1 MPTIKTKF
9 ALDGEKAYKNAISEI
24 NSGLK
29 VLKSEMNLVSE
40 QYRDNGDSMEA
51 LTAKADVL
59 ERQYLTQSEKVEKL
73 KKALEHSAKAYG
85 EADKRTQQW
94 RVSLNN
100 EQAQLLKL
108 ERQMKDNAE
117 AIEHYDEAQEKAQK
131 NTTGLGD
138 VIQTLA
144 DKAGIQLPKELT
156 KAANGLG
163 SVSVKA
169 LGVAAG
175 IGTAIAAIV
184 KIEKALIDMTKEAA
198 EAAKQLRL
206 LSSATNL
213 SVESAQEWDYVLRTV
228 GSSLEEA
235 QGDLSAL
242 QEKMMDAAAGTGEGA
257 ELFGKLGISVT
268 DASGK
273 LKDTETILREVVTA
287 MQLMGDETERN
298 AISSALLG
306 GTGEKLTALY
316 DQESGALDDLIDKK
330 RELGI
335 ASEAEVRELAKVSEA
350 MLNLEEATEAAK
362 TKVSA
367 EFAPFL
373 TEALEDISKLVV
385 DLGTAVTESGL
396 ATTFGSML
404 SSVTD
409 MLSVLGTGAGPVL
422 KAFNALLQPIAET
435 MALIADTATVIGGIF
450 SLDWDMFKT
459 GLGFNMSNGKLS
471 NQQRLHYADA
481 LQTSEWD
488 PATGRWSGNAQ
499 INPDDY
505 VIVGRNADDAN
516 DEFLRTHKYNPET
529 GQWEENMGDLGD
541 WTKKRAGQ
549 NAGGTGNWRGGWTWV
564 GENGP
569 ELMRLP
575 QGSQVLNSQESR
587 DYGGDTYNITI
598 DAKSVK
604 EFEDIVRIVQN
615 QRRLR
620 RMEGG

>member
-108 ERQMKDNAE
+108 ERQMKDNTE

-131 NTTGLGD
+131 NTTGLGN

-144 DKAGIQLPKELT
+144 DKAGIKLPKELT

-163 SVSVKA
+163 SVNVKA

-184 KIEKALIDMTKEAA
+184 KIEKALIDMTKAAA
-198 EAAKQLRL
+198 EAAKQLQL

-268 DASGK
+268 DTNGH
-273 LKDTETILREVVTA
+273 LKDTDTVLRELVAT

-330 RELGI
+330 KELGV
-335 ASEAEVRELAKVSEA
+335 ASEAEITQLAKVSEA
-350 MLNLEEATEAAK
+350 MLNLDEATEAAK
-362 TKVSA
+362 TKVGA

-373 TEALEDISKLVV
+373 TEALENISELVV

-404 SSVTD
+404 SSASD

-422 KAFNALLQPIAET
+422 KAFNALLQPIAYT

-450 SLDWDMFKT
+450 SLDWDMIKT
-459 GLGFNMSNGKLS
+459 GLGWNMSSGKLS

-481 LQTSEWD
+481 TQTSVWD
-488 PATGRWSGNAQ
+488 PSTGRWSGNAQ

-575 QGSQVLNSQESR
+575 QGAQVLNSQESR

>member
-1 MPTIKTKF
+1 MPTISTKF
-9 ALDGEKAYKNAISEI
+9 ALDGEKAYKAAISEI

-40 QYRDNGDSMEA
+40 QYRNNGDSMEA

-59 ERQYLTQSEKVEKL
+59 ERQYLTQADKVETL
-73 KKALEHSAKAYG
+73 RKALDRAAKEYG

-108 ERQMKDNAE
+108 EQQMKDNTKALE
-117 AIEHYDEAQEKAQK
+117 DYEEAQGDAQE
-131 NTTGLGD
+131 NLSGLGD
-138 VIQTLA
+138 VIQSLA
-144 DKAGIQLPKELT
+144 DKVGIQLPQGLT
-156 KAANGLG
+156 KTANGMG
-163 SVSVKA
+163 SVNTAAV
-169 LGVAAG
+169 GVAAG
-175 IGTAIAAIV
+175 IGAAIAAIV

-198 EAAKQLRL
+198 DAAKQLQL

-213 SVESAQEWDYVLRTV
+213 SVESAQEWDYVLGTL

-257 ELFGKLGISVT
+257 ELFGKLGINVMDT
-268 DASGK
+268 SGK
-273 LKDTETILREVVTA
+273 LKDTDTVLRELVET
-287 MQLMGDETERN
+287 MQLMDDETERN

-316 DQESGALDDLIDKK
+316 DQEAGALDDLIDKK

-335 ASEAEVRELAKVSEA
+335 ASQAEVRELAKVSEA
-350 MLNLEEATEAAK
+350 MLNLEQATDAAK

-373 TEALEDISKLVV
+373 TDALEDISELVSA
-385 DLGTAVTESGL
+385 LGEAATKSGL

-404 SSVTD
+404 SSASS
-409 MLSVLGTGAGPVL
+409 LLQVLGTMASPVL
-422 KAFNALLQPIAET
+422 KAFNELLQPIAKV
-435 MALIADTATVIGGIF
+435 MALIADSANVLGGIF
-450 SLDWDMFKT
+450 SLDLDMIKT
-459 GLGFNMSNGKLS
+459 GLGMNMSSGQLS
-471 NQQRLHYADA
+471 NMQKLEYADG
-481 LQTSEWD
+481 LQSSVWD
-488 PATGRWSGNAQ
+488 PVLGAWVGNYGGNA
-499 INPDDY
+499 
-505 VIVGRNADDAN
+505 
-516 DEFLRTHKYNPET
+516 
-529 GQWEENMGDLGD
+529 
-541 WTKKRAGQ
+541 AG
-549 NAGGTGNWRGGWTWV
+549 TDNWRGGWSWV

-575 QGSQVLNSQESR
+575 QGAQIMSNQESR

-620 RMEGG
+620 RMEG

>member
-1 MPTIKTKF
+1 MPTISTKF
-9 ALDGEKAYKNAISEI
+9 ALDGEKAYKAAISEI

-40 QYRDNGDSMEA
+40 QYRNNGESMEA

-59 ERQYLTQSEKVEKL
+59 ERQYLTQADKVEKL
-73 KKALEHSAKAYG
+73 REALDRAAKEYG

-108 ERQMKDNAE
+108 EQQMKDNTKALE
-117 AIEHYDEAQEKAQK
+117 DYEDAQGDAQE
-131 NTTGLGD
+131 NLSGLGD
-138 VIQTLA
+138 VIQSLA
-144 DKAGIQLPKELT
+144 DKVGIQLPQGLT
-156 KAANGLG
+156 KTANGMG
-163 SVSVKA
+163 SVSTA
-169 LGVAAG
+169 AIGVAAG
-175 IGTAIAAIV
+175 IGAAIAAIV

-198 EAAKQLRL
+198 DAAKQLQL

-213 SVESAQEWDYVLRTV
+213 SVESAQEWDYVLGTL

-257 ELFGKLGISVT
+257 ELFGKLGINVMDT
-268 DASGK
+268 SGK
-273 LKDTETILREVVTA
+273 LKDTDTVLRELVAT
-287 MQLMGDETERN
+287 MQLMDDETERN

-316 DQESGALDDLIDKK
+316 DQEAGALDDLIDKK

-335 ASEAEVRELAKVSEA
+335 ASQAEVRELAKVSEA
-350 MLNLEEATEAAK
+350 MLNLEQATDAAK

-373 TEALEDISKLVV
+373 TDALEDISELVTA
-385 DLGTAVTESGL
+385 LGAAAKESGL

-404 SSVTD
+404 SSASS
-409 MLSVLGTGAGPVL
+409 LLQVLGTMAAPVL
-422 KAFNALLQPIAET
+422 KAFNELLQPIAKV
-435 MALIADTATVIGGIF
+435 MALIADSANVLGGIF
-450 SLDWDMFKT
+450 SLDLDMIKT
-459 GLGFNMSNGKLS
+459 GLGMNMSSGQLS
-471 NQQRLHYADA
+471 NMQKLEYADG
-481 LQTSEWD
+481 LQSSVWD
-488 PATGRWSGNAQ
+488 PVLGAWVGNYGGNA
-499 INPDDY
+499 P
-505 VIVGRNADDAN
+505 
-516 DEFLRTHKYNPET
+516 
-529 GQWEENMGDLGD
+529 
-541 WTKKRAGQ
+541 
-549 NAGGTGNWRGGWTWV
+549 GTDNWRGGWTWV

-575 QGSQVLNSQESR
+575 QGSQVMNSQESR

-620 RMEGG
+620 RMEG

>member
-108 ERQMKDNAE
+108 ERQMKDNTE

-131 NTTGLGD
+131 NTTGLGN

-144 DKAGIQLPKELT
+144 DKAGIKLPKELT

-163 SVSVKA
+163 SVNVKA

-184 KIEKALIDMTKEAA
+184 KIEKALIDMTKAAA
-198 EAAKQLRL
+198 EAAKNLTL
-206 LSSATNL
+206 LSQTTNL
-213 SVESAQEWDYVLRTV
+213 SIESAQEWDYTLKRV
-228 GSSLEEA
+228 GSSLEQA
-235 QGDLSAL
+235 QGDLSQL
-242 QEKMMDAAAGTGEGA
+242 QEKMRDAAQGTGEGA
-257 ELFGKLGISVT
+257 ELFGELGLSVQ
-268 DASGK
+268 DATGH
-273 LKDTETILREVVTA
+273 LKDTGTMLQEVTEA
-287 MQLMGDETERN
+287 LANMSDKSERN
-298 AISSALLG
+298 AVASALLG
-306 GTGEKLTALY
+306 GTGEKLIPILNEGSDALGRYAQEAHEAGAVLDEQTVAALNRTA
-316 DQESGALDDLIDKK
+316 DAMAKLD
-330 RELGI
+330 
-335 ASEAEVRELAKVSEA
+335 
-350 MLNLEEATEAAK
+350 ATTDAAK
-362 TKVSA
+362 NQISG
-367 EFAPFL
+367 EFAPYL
-373 TEALEDISKLVV
+373 TEALEDVTDLVRN
-385 DLGTAVTESGL
+385 LGKAAKDSGIADVL
-396 ATTFGSML
+396 GSML
-404 SSVTD
+404 TSVTSL
-409 MLSVLGTGAGPVL
+409 LSTLGSMAEPVFDIITAGL
-422 KAFNALLQPIAET
+422 MPIAML
-435 MALIADTATVIGGIF
+435 MAAIADTADLINSIF
-450 SLDWDMFKT
+450 HLDWGGVKRS
-459 GLGFNMSNGKLS
+459 LGFGMSSGELS
-471 NQQRLHYADA
+471 NMQKLMYKDQLASSSYNAD
-481 LQTSEWD
+481 L
-488 PATGRWSGNAQ
+488 GGWSGNWTPEPTYETARSVSPEELEDPVNWVPTEEEKWQ
-499 INPDDY
+499 HGVY
-505 VIVGRNADDAN
+505 GGNA
-516 DEFLRTHKYNPET
+516 
-529 GQWEENMGDLGD
+529 
-541 WTKKRAGQ
+541 AG
-549 NAGGTGNWRGGWTWV
+549 TDSWRGGWSWV

-569 ELMRLP
+569 ELLRLP
-575 QGSQVLNSQESR
+575 QGTQVLNSQESR

-620 RMEGG
+620 RMEG

>member
-1 MPTIKTKF
+1 MPTISTKF
-9 ALDGEKAYKNAISEI
+9 ALDGEKAYKAAISEI

-40 QYRDNGDSMEA
+40 QYRNNGESMEA

-59 ERQYLTQSEKVEKL
+59 ERQYLTQADKVETL
-73 KKALEHSAKAYG
+73 RKALDRAAKEYG

-94 RVSLNN
+94 RISLNN

-108 ERQMKDNAE
+108 EQQMKDNTKALE
-117 AIEHYDEAQEKAQK
+117 DYEEAQGDAQE
-131 NTTGLGD
+131 NLSGLGD
-138 VIQTLA
+138 VIQSLA
-144 DKAGIQLPKELT
+144 DKVGIQLPQGLT
-156 KAANGLG
+156 KTANGMG
-163 SVSVKA
+163 GVSTAAV
-169 LGVAAG
+169 GVAAG
-175 IGTAIAAIV
+175 IGAAIAAIV

-198 EAAKQLRL
+198 DAAKQLQL

-213 SVESAQEWDYVLRTV
+213 SVESAQEWDYVLGTL

-257 ELFGKLGISVT
+257 ELFGKLGINVMDT
-268 DASGK
+268 SGK
-273 LKDTETILREVVTA
+273 LKDTDTVLRELVAT
-287 MQLMGDETERN
+287 MQLMDDETERN

-316 DQESGALDDLIDKK
+316 DQEAGALDDLIDKK

-335 ASEAEVRELAKVSEA
+335 ASQAEVRELAKVSEA
-350 MLNLEEATEAAK
+350 MLNLEQATDAAK

-373 TEALEDISKLVV
+373 TYALEDISELVSA
-385 DLGTAVTESGL
+385 LGEAATKSGL

-404 SSVTD
+404 SSASS
-409 MLSVLGTGAGPVL
+409 LLQVLGTMASPVL
-422 KAFNALLQPIAET
+422 KAFNELLQPIAKV
-435 MALIADTATVIGGIF
+435 MALIADSANVLGGIF
-450 SLDWDMFKT
+450 SLDFDMIKT
-459 GLGFNMSNGKLS
+459 ALGMNMSRGQLS
-471 NQQRLHYADA
+471 NMQKLEYADG
-481 LQTSEWD
+481 LQSSVWD
-488 PATGRWSGNAQ
+488 PVLGAWVGNYGGNA
-499 INPDDY
+499 
-505 VIVGRNADDAN
+505 
-516 DEFLRTHKYNPET
+516 
-529 GQWEENMGDLGD
+529 
-541 WTKKRAGQ
+541 AG
-549 NAGGTGNWRGGWTWV
+549 TDNWRGGWTWV

-575 QGSQVLNSQESR
+575 QGSQVMNSQESR

-620 RMEGG
+620 RMEG